1 MSISGSLGFTK
12 SRTSSIEAL
21 DKTVTV
27 DEAELQRQTELQKQ
41 ISEQTTQ
48 QITDQITQ
56 QITDQTTQQRTEQA
70 TEQVQKQISEQVG
83 VTRTLDEQTQAL
95 IKDLIGQLSTGVGG
109 TQQDALAELS
119 TIIAER
125 AGTAQADVTQQ
136 IGAITED
143 ARLQGEQE
151 LQLLQ
156 QQLAQQAGG
165 SVANTLVAS
174 ATGVGRAN
182 LESQIA
188 RTRGELNLQARQVI
202 SDELASALTGITQL
216 QAQQDPVSNIVNLLN
231 SLKGAEVEQTQT
243 GQQRATTTGIETGV
257 STGTVK
263 GVETGTVKGTQT
275 GITKGVQETTAE
287 SELSR
292 LLDSLTK
299 TKAVTA
305 KQTKLRSSVLN
316 KQLNKYKNKFLKK

>member
-1 MSISGSLGFTK
+1 MAILGFGSDK
-12 SRTSSIEAL
+12 STT
-21 DKTVTV
+21 TVQR
-27 DEAELQRQTELQKQ
+27 DEETRKREEELQRQTELQRQ

-48 QITDQITQ
+48 QITDQVTQ
-56 QITDQTTQQRTEQA
+56 QITDQTTQLATEQA
-70 TEQVQKQISEQVG
+70 TEQVQKQITEQTG

-95 IKDLIGQLSTGVGG
+95 VKDLIGQLSTGVGG

-119 TIIAER
+119 SLIAER
-125 AGTAQADVTQQ
+125 AGTAQADVTGQ
-136 IGAITED
+136 IGAITDE
-143 ARLQGEQE
+143 ARLKGEQE

-182 LESQIA
+182 LEAQIA
-188 RTRGELNLQARQVI
+188 KTRGELNLQARQVV

-231 SLKGAEVEQTQT
+231 SLKGAEVTQTQT
-243 GQQRATTTGIETGV
+243 GAQRGTTTGITTGRETGA
-257 STGTVK
+257 VK
-263 GVETGTVKGTQT
+263 GVETGTVKGTLA
-275 GITKGVQETTAE
+275 GITKGTEETTAE

-292 LLDSLTK
+292 LLQSIAETQSLST
-299 TKAVTA
+299 TQA
-305 KQTKLRSSVLN
+305 KSSSFKLGLGN
-316 KQLNKYKNKFLKK
+316 P